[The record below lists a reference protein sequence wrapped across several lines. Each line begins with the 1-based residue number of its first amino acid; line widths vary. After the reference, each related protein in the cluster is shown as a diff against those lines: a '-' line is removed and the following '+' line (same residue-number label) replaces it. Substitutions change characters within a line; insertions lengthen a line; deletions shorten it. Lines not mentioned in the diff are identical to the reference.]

1 MTIAL
6 AQSLLAEIDKKD
18 KKIKRMQKAL
28 KTLTGTDNL
37 ESPRKVKE
45 ACRLLEQ
52 ADPGALGLDLDFTEL
67 LEWTAADQRKR
78 VHERKLAF
86 GRELKESVENRGV
99 SCEMITT
106 DPMAF
111 SLPPFTVS
119 VDFDRNLAT
128 LHYARLALEILPAKP
143 DRVLSALQKHL
154 KRLEAGWPSEQF
166 FDALYNAYRTR
177 LFEINGNPGDR
188 IPLPDLLAHVA
199 FSFQNDK
206 YRADP
211 VAENYRAY
219 GRVRMAY
226 DLSRLRRKG
235 LLQRNGWRLNLG
247 AATGTS
253 TRNKKAV
260 LFIEDSPGQGQY
272 YLSIWY
278 VPLDG

>member
-1 MTIAL
+1 MTTAL
-6 AQSLLAEIDKKD
+6 AQHLLAEVDKKD
-18 KKIKRMQKAL
+18 KEIARLKKSL
-28 KTLTGTDNL
+28 KTLARPENL

-45 ACRLLEQ
+45 ACKLLEQ
-52 ADPGALGLDLDFTEL
+52 ADPGVLGLDVDFTEL

-78 VHERKLAF
+78 VHERKLEF
-86 GRELKESVENRGV
+86 GRELKESVERRGL
-99 SCEMITT
+99 SCEMMTT

-128 LHYARLALEILPAKP
+128 IHYARLDLETLPAKP
-143 DRVLSALQKHL
+143 DRILSALQKHL
-154 KRLEAGWPSEQF
+154 KRLKAGWSSEQF
-166 FDALYNAYRTR
+166 FDALYHAYCIC
-177 LFEINGNPGDR
+177 LFEINGSAGDR
-188 IPLPDLLAHVA
+188 IPLSDLLAHVA
-199 FSFQNDK
+199 LSFQNDK

-211 VAENYRAY
+211 TAENYRAY

-235 LLQRNGWRLNLG
+235 LLQRHGRRLNLG

-253 TRNKKAV
+253 TRNKKDV
-260 LFIEDSPGQGQY
+260 LFIEDSPGKGQY

-278 VPLDG
+278 VLLGG